1 MANAIKLYKWDPE
14 ANFTSDFYIE
24 TKYYDFDS
32 VHLSKNIYSISV
44 TLGVPS
50 DASVSISNG
59 ITVNYRT
66 KLESDWSTYGM
77 VHFNGTIGTRT
88 IKKKLIGVPGIQ
100 LKITGFLASSAYIND
115 IAIEYRHRRKKAVGS
130 PD

>member
-24 TKYYDFDS
+24 TKYYDFGS
-32 VHLSKNIYSISV
+32 VHLNKNIYSMSI

-59 ITVNYRT
+59 ITINYRT

-77 VHFNGTIGTRT
+77 IYFNGTIGTRT
-88 IKKKLIGVPGIQ
+88 IKKKLISVPGIQ

-115 IAIEYRHRRKKAVGS
+115 IAIEYRYRRKKAVGS